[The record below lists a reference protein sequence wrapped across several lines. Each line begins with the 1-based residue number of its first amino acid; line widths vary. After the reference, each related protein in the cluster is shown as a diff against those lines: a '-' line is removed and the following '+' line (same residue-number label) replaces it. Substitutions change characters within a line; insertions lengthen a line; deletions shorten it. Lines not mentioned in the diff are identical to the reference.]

1 MNKFPAH
8 RKSESLLVPG
18 KIRFRIEKNVKFFRK
33 SRGRLQPTIKYEMIM
48 DFSVFTE
55 AQQRLGKI
63 RRAENLTI

>member
-18 KIRFRIEKNVKFFRK
+18 KIRFRIDKIIRK
-33 SRGRLQPTIKYEMIM
+33 SRARLQPTIKYEMIM

-55 AQQRLGKI
+55 AQQRLWEDKTG
-63 RRAENLTI
+63 